1 MKRSVLP
8 TLAAALLISG
18 AAFAQSATTTT
29 TTSTWSDEYG
39 NIIRQESVTKKF
51 EPVVDPKINVT
62 VGQALPNTITVHPL
76 PSTIHVEKPD
86 QYAYVIVNDDPV
98 IVDKTTRKVIH
109 VWND

>member
-8 TLAAALLISG
+8 ALAAALLISG

-51 EPVVDPKINVT
+51 EPVIDSKIDVR
-62 VGQALPNTITVHPL
+62 VGAALPQTITVHPL
-76 PSTIHVEKPD
+76 PNTVRVERPE
-86 QYAYVIVNDDPV
+86 QYAYVIINDDPV
-98 IVDKTTRKVIH
+98 IVDKTTRRVVH